1 MGGGQALF
9 VWLVD
14 TWGEGGGQVA
24 IIVSYF
30 NLFFS
35 VRKLLE
41 LLLSSSVT
49 SSMSFLQQLSK
60 AFWWFSVAALQIWWT
75 PSDRAWKTSA
85 RMLRILNSIK
95 LRLAS
100 QFSIVDKELRSFVRQ
115 RKYVFYCGFLNSGAF
130 SGQSDAETG

>member
-24 IIVSYF
+24 RSLSHTL

-49 SSMSFLQQLSK
+49 FSMSFLQQLSK

-100 QFSIVDKELRSFVRQ
+100 QFSIVDKELRSVVHQ
-115 RKYVFYCGFLNSGAF
+115 RKYFFIVVF
-130 SGQSDAETG
+130 

>member
-24 IIVSYF
+24 RSLSHTL

-75 PSDRAWKTSA
+75 PSGRAWKISA

-100 QFSIVDKELRSFVRQ
+100 QFSIVDKELRSVVHQ
-115 RKYVFYCGFLNSGAF
+115 RKYVFIVVF
-130 SGQSDAETG
+130 